1 MNTGLHQDYVMRG
14 LTGLYR
20 LAQQDLLRAS
30 MSANPI
36 YWHHQALDRMQT
48 YEKLLMGME
57 TDGLSDLYR
66 ETLQEYQS
74 LCKDRRFSIFHGSDR
89 GRKQALEMF
98 LVLCKGCKESVGS
111 CETVLHRPLQEP
123 NEAEYRTRDSFLF
136 LGSGSRV
143 ENGGAV

>member
-74 LCKDRRFSIFHGSDR
+74 LCKDRRFFIFRGSDR

-98 LVLCKGCKESVGS
+98 LVLCKGYKASVSS
-111 CETVLHRPLQEP
+111 CETVLHKSLQEP
-123 NEAEYRTRDSFLF
+123 NDAEFRTSDSFFF
-136 LGSGSRV
+136 LGSGSGL
-143 ENGGAV
+143 ENEGAV